1 MEYFQQ
7 FQVTTVPIPRE
18 THPIIQCIIDNKLNK
33 LKKSLKANDI
43 NGLYPCK
50 EVNDDISPLIAAV
63 VNHKEDIC
71 NFLLRQGADP
81 NQASNNKWTPLH
93 YASLSKAPIVFVG
106 KLLEAKANPNGVDN
120 PILQR
125 WTPLHTAAI
134 HDRDDIM
141 KELICAGAKVTL
153 FLMLQPQDLETNK
166 KISKVIHNL
175 ALKGN
180 AFCSKIKHFVDLEI
194 AVREKTPQEV
204 FKMFDSHMLQEDPQT
219 HLTISEVLFTVT
231 GPNAEQ
237 CRQRSIIWL
246 KDTGNLNSYIADA
259 VKRFPNIPEENFT
272 SSVVQSLQSVFCTM
286 REIPNEISLGMIP
299 QLLER
304 LSSRR
309 SPDVLKAILETI
321 YVITQKTEVKNG
333 WNQIFLEKLC
343 TAIAP
348 FVEKE
353 YTSDVRVY
361 TYGIL
366 ANLLSSEHAADIF
379 TSKGITSV
387 PEDILASVDMQS
399 NNSLK
404 EIIRGL
410 QINLNKPNSEC
421 EDSTPTS
428 KALPGS
434 KKKKK
439 KKTKKPKK
447 PEEPNDEVCSAASVP
462 TAVHVS
468 DSVQSSNVKPF
479 LPNTG
484 PSPKPQKWHKI
495 SERWSEKLEK
505 LVNTDESKVTRVG
518 SIMYVKDAE
527 FHIAKGSDGTEVF
540 LGLRSDGTEVAVK
553 RMSKFSYQVL
563 KNEEGFLR
571 LPELDDSS
579 IVRYIDFTEDENF
592 GYLILQ
598 LCEYTLEEYI
608 SREFPKDSLSEMW
621 RELVH
626 QVLHSLSV
634 LHRQNPQ
641 ILHRDLKP
649 QNVLI
654 DVKRRA
660 RLSDFGISRRL
671 PEGQTTLHTRSAG
684 TRCWMAKETLTED
697 ADIPYKSSTDIQV
710 AGMLIYYILSGGH
723 HPFGKSYKCE
733 YNIDEE
739 NYSLEHVQD
748 VVAKDLI
755 EDMINGE
762 PKKRPTVE
770 ECLAHPF
777 FWSNERRVEYLRKI
791 GNQAEVA
798 KYEEAD
804 QTLICELDQNG
815 FFSQWKNKLPPE
827 LVQKMDGKKTKKS
840 YPDNTLGLLRFI
852 RNLHEHYA
860 EDAANIDLML
870 VFPDLFR
877 CVYTFA
883 KKQGWNSR
891 PTLKKMFKKEDIT
904 GAVMKPANLEGSL
917 SVPVQES
924 GLSDLK

>member
-1 MEYFQQ
+1 
-7 FQVTTVPIPRE
+7 
-18 THPIIQCIIDNKLNK
+18 
-33 LKKSLKANDI
+33 
-43 NGLYPCK
+43 
-50 EVNDDISPLIAAV
+50 
-63 VNHKEDIC
+63 
-71 NFLLRQGADP
+71 
-81 NQASNNKWTPLH
+81 
-93 YASLSKAPIVFVG
+93 
-106 KLLEAKANPNGVDN
+106 
-120 PILQR
+120 
-125 WTPLHTAAI
+125 
-134 HDRDDIM
+134 
-141 KELICAGAKVTL
+141 
-153 FLMLQPQDLETNK
+153 MLQPEDLETNK

-180 AFCSKIKHFVDLEI
+180 ALCSKIKHFVDLQI

-237 CRQRSIIWL
+237 CRQSSIIWL

-286 REIPNEISLGMIP
+286 REIPNEISLDMIP

-309 SPDVLKAILETI
+309 SPDVLKAILETL

-343 TAIAP
+343 TTIAL
-348 FVEKE
+348 FVKKE

-387 PEDILASVDMQS
+387 PEDILTSVDMQS

-410 QINLNKPNSEC
+410 QNHFNKPNSEC

-439 KKTKKPKK
+439 KKKKKPKK
-447 PEEPNDEVCSAASVP
+447 PQEPNYEVWSAASVP
-462 TAVHVS
+462 TAVHVLV
-468 DSVQSSNVKPF
+468 SVQSSNVKPF

-495 SERWSEKLEK
+495 SERWNEKLEK
-505 LVNTDESKVTRVG
+505 LFNTDERKVTRVG
-518 SIMYVKDAE
+518 SIMYVKDVE

-540 LGLRSDGTEVAVK
+540 LGLKISDGTEVAVK

-608 SREFPKDSLSEMW
+608 SREFPKDSLSEMR

-634 LHRQNPQ
+634 LHHQNPQ

-684 TRCWMAKETLTED
+684 TKCWMAKETLTED

-777 FWSNERRVEYLRKI
+777 FWSNESCLQSWSRRWMPRRRRRNTLTTHWDYCASYATCMSTMLRM
-791 GNQAEVA
+791 QP
-798 KYEEAD
+798 
-804 QTLICELDQNG
+804 TLI
-815 FFSQWKNKLPPE
+815 
-827 LVQKMDGKKTKKS
+827 
-840 YPDNTLGLLRFI
+840 
-852 RNLHEHYA
+852 
-860 EDAANIDLML
+860 
-870 VFPDLFR
+870 
-877 CVYTFA
+877 
-883 KKQGWNSR
+883 
-891 PTLKKMFKKEDIT
+891 
-904 GAVMKPANLEGSL
+904 
-917 SVPVQES
+917 
-924 GLSDLK
+924 

>member
-1 MEYFQQ
+1 
-7 FQVTTVPIPRE
+7 
-18 THPIIQCIIDNKLNK
+18 
-33 LKKSLKANDI
+33 
-43 NGLYPCK
+43 
-50 EVNDDISPLIAAV
+50 
-63 VNHKEDIC
+63 
-71 NFLLRQGADP
+71 
-81 NQASNNKWTPLH
+81 
-93 YASLSKAPIVFVG
+93 
-106 KLLEAKANPNGVDN
+106 
-120 PILQR
+120 
-125 WTPLHTAAI
+125 
-134 HDRDDIM
+134 
-141 KELICAGAKVTL
+141 
-153 FLMLQPQDLETNK
+153 
-166 KISKVIHNL
+166 
-175 ALKGN
+175 
-180 AFCSKIKHFVDLEI
+180 
-194 AVREKTPQEV
+194 
-204 FKMFDSHMLQEDPQT
+204 MFDSHMLQEDPQT

-237 CRQRSIIWL
+237 YRQRSIIWL

-321 YVITQKTEVKNG
+321 YVITQKTVKNG

-343 TAIAP
+343 TTIAL
-348 FVEKE
+348 FVKKE

-366 ANLLSSEHAADIF
+366 ANLLSFEHAADIF

-387 PEDILASVDMQS
+387 PEDILTSVDMQS

-404 EIIRGL
+404 EIIIGL
-410 QINLNKPNSEC
+410 QIHFNKPNSEC

-434 KKKKK
+434 KKMKK
-439 KKTKKPKK
+439 KK

-462 TAVHVS
+462 TALPVA

-484 PSPKPQKWHKI
+484 TSSKPQKWHKV
-495 SERWSEKLEK
+495 SERWKKKLEK
-505 LVNTDESKVTRVG
+505 LANTDESKVTRVG
-518 SIMYVKDAE
+518 SLMYVKDVE

-553 RMSKFSYQVL
+553 RMSKSSYQVL

-571 LPELDDSS
+571 LPELDDTS
-579 IVRYIDFTEDENF
+579 IVRYVDFTEDENF

-608 SREFPKDSLSEMW
+608 RREFPEDSLSEMR

-654 DVKRRA
+654 DVNRRA
-660 RLSDFGISRRL
+660 KLADFGISRRL
-671 PEGQTTLHTRSAG
+671 PEGKTTLHTRGAG
-684 TRCWMAKETLTED
+684 TKCWMAKETLEED
-697 ADIPYKSSTDIQV
+697 ISIPYKWSTDIQV
-710 AGMLIYYILSGGH
+710 AGMLIYYILSGGN
-723 HPFGKSYKCE
+723 HPFGKSFECE
-733 YNIDEE
+733 YNIHKG

-777 FWSNERRVEYLRKI
+777 FWPNERKVEYLRKI
-791 GNQAEVA
+791 GNQTEVA

-827 LVQKMDGKKTKKS
+827 LVQKMDGKKMKKK

-852 RNLHEHYA
+852 RNLLEHYA

-870 VFPDLFR
+870 VFPDLFG
-877 CVYTFA
+877 CVYKFA
-883 KKQGWNSR
+883 KNQGWNSR
-891 PTLKKMFKKEDIT
+891 PTLKKMFKREDFT
-904 GAVMKPANLEGSL
+904 WAVMKPANPE
-917 SVPVQES
+917 
-924 GLSDLK
+924 